1 MLPSVRRW
9 CGTKDDGGATG
20 GGISE
25 FFTLPGFQNL
35 VRSTIGVNPG
45 GKQGR
50 GVPDVAGDADPTTG
64 YLIRVDHREV
74 SSAHRVVALC
84 GRALIALI
92 ISTREFR

>member
-1 MLPSVRRW
+1 MQPSVRRW
-9 CGTKDDGGATG
+9 LERRTMAGATG

-35 VRSTIGVNPG
+35 VSVPPSVEPG

-64 YLIRVDHREV
+64 YLIRVDHR
-74 SSAHRVVALC
+74 
-84 GRALIALI
+84 
-92 ISTREFR
+92 